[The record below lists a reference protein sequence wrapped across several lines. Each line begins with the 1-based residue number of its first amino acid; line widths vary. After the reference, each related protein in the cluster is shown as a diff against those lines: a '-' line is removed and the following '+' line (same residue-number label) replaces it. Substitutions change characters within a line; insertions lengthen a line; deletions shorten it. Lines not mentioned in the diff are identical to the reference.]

1 MRIGPDT
8 STSMTSQRNNI
19 VLGKCFENDEKF
31 LLLIHDCSYC
41 YILIICFIGSMTI
54 IALQT
59 ENRSRALNMKVGKI
73 LHSGNS

>member
-19 VLGKCFENDEKF
+19 VLSKCFENDEKF
-31 LLLIHDCSYC
+31 LLLIRDCSYC
-41 YILIICFIGSMTI
+41 YILIICFIGTVTI
-54 IALQT
+54 MALQT
-59 ENRSRALNMKVGKI
+59 ENWSRALDMKVGKI

>member
-1 MRIGPDT
+1 MCIGPDT

-19 VLGKCFENDEKF
+19 VLGKRFENDEKF

-41 YILIICFIGSMTI
+41 YILIICFIGSVTI

-73 LHSGNS
+73 LHSSNS